1 MRTKVILLMGMF
13 LISSSI
19 ISQEIGRV
27 VNGSQSVI
35 VVKTNN
41 RFECVYSDVGNSES
55 FATQKSFIFPFNDS
69 LYNII
74 IDGFESGRNHQTVVQ
89 TYEDTI
95 IKFDYRSINGRIFL
109 TFRHNNL
116 KNNVIGTSISL
127 TKGQIDKLFGKKD

>member
-1 MRTKVILLMGMF
+1 MGMF

-55 FATQKSFIFPFNDS
+55 FNSQKSFIFPFKES
-69 LYNII
+69 FYNII
-74 IDGFESGRNHQTVVQ
+74 IDGFESNRNHQTFVQ
-89 TYEDTI
+89 TDEDTI
-95 IKFDYRSINGRIFL
+95 IKFDYRMIKGRMFL
-109 TFRHNNL
+109 KIRHNNL